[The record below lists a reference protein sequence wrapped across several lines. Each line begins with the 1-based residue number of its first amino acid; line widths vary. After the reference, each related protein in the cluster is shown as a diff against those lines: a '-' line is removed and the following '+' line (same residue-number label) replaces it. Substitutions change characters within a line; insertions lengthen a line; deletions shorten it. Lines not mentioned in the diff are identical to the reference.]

1 MSERHT
7 VLRSMHDLGLAAWF
21 GGSLMGA
28 IGVNGA
34 AAKVSDSRQRLG
46 VASAGWARWTP
57 VNAAAIGTHV
67 AGAAGELITE
77 SPRMLVQAGVGRMSA
92 VKTGLTVAALAA
104 TGYSRMLGMQ
114 LEKSSEAPVAATTA
128 PQNGTPAGVA
138 ARQRQLRV
146 LQWVIPALT
155 GGLIVVTALA
165 GEQQKPGQ
173 VVQGML
179 RRVNGISRQTRNVR
193 GMAGKGMRGM
203 AGRGMRGMSGG
214 GMAGRGVRQLIGRR
228 MPDMTG
234 GGVRR
239 IASRALPGMAGMRL
253 ARSAVAR
260 FRR

>member
-34 AAKVSDSRQRLG
+34 AAKVNDSTQRLG
-46 VASAGWARWTP
+46 VASAGWAKWTP

-77 SPRMLVQAGVGRMSA
+77 SPRMLVQAGVGRMSV

-114 LEKSSEAPVAATTA
+114 LEKSSGAPVVATTA
-128 PQNGTPAGVA
+128 PENGTPAGVA

-155 GGLIVVTALA
+155 GGLIVVTAFA

-173 VVQGML
+173 VVQGILNRM
-179 RRVNGISRQTRNVR
+179 NGLGYRARGVQ
-193 GMAGKGMRGM
+193 GMATKQLRGLAGIGMGGMTGKGIREM
-203 AGRGMRGMSGG
+203 
-214 GMAGRGVRQLIGRR
+214 LDRR
-228 MPDMTG
+228 MPGMTG
-234 GGVRR
+234 QGGRGLVTRV
-239 IASRALPGMAGMRL
+239 LPGVAGMRV
-253 ARSAVAR
+253 ARGAVAK